1 MTPHISVSLLG
12 TQSDERL
19 ASLAGSGHE
28 RAFEAIVERYSKALT
43 RYAQRF
49 LGEARAEEVVQAA
62 FLSAWSALT
71 RGTEVRD
78 LRPWLYRI
86 VHNGA
91 LNAMN
96 RSESGDLE
104 LIEATDGALSPH
116 AVLEQNEEVRS
127 ALNVIA
133 ELPERQR
140 AALLAVAVDG
150 RAHADVATDL
160 GVSDA
165 GVRQLVHRARVQVR
179 TAVTA
184 LTPLPLALWLADGQ
198 RGPSPDVSHRIAEVL
213 ADGGG
218 NALASSAMKAGAIVI
233 SVAAVATA
241 APKVS
246 HVIEQGSKSNQA
258 TAVLR
263 ASAAGSGALGGGPAA
278 ALIPGLGFGAS
289 GTGRGGDGDRAV
301 AGFDPAL
308 GAPVAGDQPTAFTA
322 PGQTAPGPQYG
333 QERSPVFAPP
343 PDLPTPNGG
352 RGGNSQPGGDNGA
365 RSEPSQPP
373 ASTPAPSKPDNSG
386 PSRGNGEEN
395 PSKPDKPENPSKP
408 DRPENPSKP
417 DRPEN
422 PSKPE
427 TPSKPDKPE
436 NPSKPDRPTKPEN
449 PSKPDRPTKP
459 DNSSPGGDGKSDQ
472 KPRNPKPSGD

>member
-1 MTPHISVSLLG
+1 VTPHISVSLLG

-43 RYAQRF
+43 RYAERF
-49 LGEARAEEVVQAA
+49 LGSARAEEVVQAA

-71 RGTEVRD
+71 TGTEVRD

-104 LIEATDGALSPH
+104 LIEATDAALSPH
-116 AVLEQNEEVRS
+116 AILEQNEEVRS

-140 AALLAVAVDG
+140 AALLAVAVEG
-150 RAHADVATDL
+150 RAHAEVASDL

-165 GVRQLVHRARVQVR
+165 GVRQLVRRARVQLR

-184 LTPLPLALWLADGQ
+184 LTPLPLALWLADGH
-198 RGPSPDVSHRIAEVL
+198 RGPAPDISHRIAEVL

-218 NALASSAMKAGAIVI
+218 NALAGSAMKAGAVVI

-246 HVIEQGSKSNQA
+246 QVVERGSKSEPA
-258 TAVLR
+258 AAIIR
-263 ASAAGSGALGGGPAA
+263 ASAAGANGIAGSGPATALIPGLGAGSGALGQSGGP
-278 ALIPGLGFGAS
+278 
-289 GTGRGGDGDRAV
+289 GRGGRGQPPSDFGA
-301 AGFDPAL
+301 AP
-308 GAPVAGDQPTAFTA
+308 GAPSYSD
-322 PGQTAPGPQYG
+322 QTASGGGAVEAPAGQQYG
-333 QERSPVFAPP
+333 QELGGLFTPQ
-343 PDLPTPNGG
+343 PTGGRRGGRG
-352 RGGNSQPGGDNGA
+352 RGGNSGASNGGSDVQDQPASDVTPTPTQSKPDKSGSGNGGGRGNGGGSGGGGGSKGGDKPN
-365 RSEPSQPP
+365 SSDQPESSGSNENQ
-373 ASTPAPSKPDNSG
+373 ASAPSKP
-386 PSRGNGEEN
+386 
-395 PSKPDKPENPSKP
+395 
-408 DRPENPSKP
+408 
-417 DRPEN
+417 
-422 PSKPE
+422 
-427 TPSKPDKPE
+427 
-436 NPSKPDRPTKPEN
+436 
-449 PSKPDRPTKP
+449 
-459 DNSSPGGDGKSDQ
+459 GKSDPSDSGTPNRQ
-472 KPRNPKPSGD
+472 PKNDKPSSD